1 MKKIL
6 VGGCFDILHY
16 GHIQFLK
23 AAKTVGDYLIV
34 LLESDAKVNK
44 LKGENRPIHT
54 QKERAE
60 ILRSLRMV
68 DEVVELSDIST
79 SKEYFD
85 VVQKIKPDIIA
96 ITEGD
101 PKTKQ
106 KEIQA
111 QKIQAEVKVVLKRLH
126 YYSTKRIIN
135 RLNSPRDYLIKS
147 R

>member
-34 LLESDAKVNK
+34 LLESDAKVKK

-111 QKIQAEVKVVLKRLH
+111 QKIRARVENVIKRI
-126 YYSTKRIIN
+126 YSYSTTTILENKT
-135 RLNSPRDYLIKS
+135 
-147 R
+147 